1 MPEIIEDGVSG
12 FVVDDLDGAVQA
24 VAQVETLPRA
34 EVRRCFERRFTAER
48 MARDYLAIY
57 HSLFMRQGDV
67 TGQDNEPAL
76 LRSAA

>member
-1 MPEIIEDGVSG
+1 M
-12 FVVDDLDGAVQA
+12 
-24 VAQVETLPRA
+24 ETLPRA

-57 HSLFMRQGDV
+57 RSLMMAQGDV
-67 TGQDNEPAL
+67 AEPDEVAL